1 MNARTLL
8 ALVLFL
14 ALGAVSVVALRDHGY
29 VGLFQYQLLST
40 AGWQVL
46 LDLVV
51 ACVIGLL
58 WMFDDARRV
67 GRNPWPYAGI
77 TLLFGSFGLL
87 AYLLVGAVRRAPTA
101 GYA

>member
-8 ALVLFL
+8 VLVLFL
-14 ALGAVSVVALRDHGY
+14 ALSGVTVVALRDHGY
-29 VGLFQYQLLST
+29 LGLFQYQLMSS

-51 ACVIGLL
+51 ACVLGIL

-67 GRNPWPYAGI
+67 GRNPWPYAAL
-77 TLLFGSFGLL
+77 TMAFGSFGLL
-87 AYLLVGAVRRAPTA
+87 FYVLAGAFRRVPAA
-101 GYA
+101 HYA